1 MQLENSERHQSFDAE
16 IKALL
21 KPDNPDAYSLLTHI
35 QRCLKQ
41 FNLSQRYHPN
51 DILHDTYLR
60 AIEGLEAGKKIENCL
75 AWIRATAYNI
85 IREYSRD
92 AQKSHLV
99 EPNSAW
105 LETALQSAQGNS
117 VTEIEIK
124 EDLEDVLRALETI
137 EAMNPADFK
146 ILRLKYAE
154 KMSWKEISEFLV
166 GEGEVLQTEE
176 ALRQR
181 ASRAKKK
188 LRQVFHSFRQPT
200 SVFSQP

>member
-1 MQLENSERHQSFDAE
+1 MQLENSDHHQSFNAE

-21 KPDNPDAYSLLTHI
+21 QSDNPDAYSLLTYI

-51 DILHDTYLR
+51 DILNETYVRGINCLKSGK
-60 AIEGLEAGKKIENCL
+60 AIKNCL
-75 AWIRATAYNI
+75 AWIKVTAYNI
-85 IREYSRD
+85 IREHSRD

-105 LETALQSAQGNS
+105 LETALQSAQGNV
-117 VTEIEIK
+117 VTEIEIE
-124 EDLEDVLRALETI
+124 EDLEDILRAL

-154 KMSWKEISEFLV
+154 EKSWKEISEFLV
-166 GEGEVLQTEE
+166 GEGEEFQTEE

-181 ASRAKKK
+181 ASRTKKK
-188 LRQVFHSFRQPT
+188 LRQIFHSFKQPT
-200 SVFSQP
+200 SVISQP

>member
-1 MQLENSERHQSFDAE
+1 MQLENSDRHQSFDAE

-21 KPDNPDAYSLLTHI
+21 QSDNSDAYSLLTYI

-41 FNLSQRYHPN
+41 YNLSQRYQPN
-51 DILHDTYLR
+51 DVLNETYIRGIYYLNS
-60 AIEGLEAGKKIENCL
+60 GKIIENCL
-75 AWIRATAYNI
+75 AWIRVTALNI
-85 IREYSRD
+85 VREYSRD

-137 EAMNPADFK
+137 EVMNPADFK

-154 KMSWKEISEFLV
+154 EMSWKEISEFLV
-166 GEGEVLQTEE
+166 GEGEELQTEE